1 MAQQLAI
8 YKKGETDPTVVGDPT
23 GVAIT
28 GLEAGTVV
36 ATGDYQVATQD
47 SESKE
52 NTSSKVDV
60 PGWTVL
66 KATEP
71 APTNVQST
79 PTEDGANVSADTGK

>member
-1 MAQQLAI
+1 MAAQLAI
-8 YKKGETDPTVVGDPT
+8 YKKGETTPVVTGDPT

-52 NTSSKVDV
+52 NTSSKIDV

-71 APTNVQST
+71 DPEDVKVT
-79 PTEDGANVSADTGK
+79 PTADGGTVSADVGK